1 MVDGSGAGRT
11 YSFLSELTCALV
23 LAVAE
28 EFDDAALVWCETGE
42 RMC

>member
-11 YSFLSELTCALV
+11 YSFLGELACALV

-28 EFDDAALVWCETGE
+28 EFDDAALVWCETGD